1 MTRKTVL
8 IALILFLLTI
18 AFTVPGYCDDPM
30 KKLGRGLCNTFTF
43 PFEFFLQVSRVN
55 ETDGPMAASTWGV
68 LKGISMS
75 FIRLSVGLYETVT
88 FPIPEPKDYAPIL
101 KDPEFMFEEANW

>member
-1 MTRKTVL
+1 MTRKAVL
-8 IALILFLLTI
+8 ISLILFLLVSV
-18 AFTVPGYCDDPM
+18 FTVPGYCDDPM
-30 KKLGRGLCNTFTF
+30 KKLGRGLCNIGTF

-75 FIRLSVGLYETVT
+75 FIRLSVGAYETVT
-88 FPIPEPKDYAPIL
+88 FPIAVPKGYEPIL
-101 KDPEFMFEEANW
+101 RDPEFMFEEANW